1 MVSIVDIHIL
11 DLQGNSY
18 DINSIRRQGNDALL
32 IVIKKADEP
41 YRDDLGLNYDGWK

>member
-1 MVSIVDIHIL
+1 MTDVIDVTII
-11 DLQGNSY
+11 DLIGNHY
-18 DINSIRRQGNDALL
+18 NINSIRRQGNDALL